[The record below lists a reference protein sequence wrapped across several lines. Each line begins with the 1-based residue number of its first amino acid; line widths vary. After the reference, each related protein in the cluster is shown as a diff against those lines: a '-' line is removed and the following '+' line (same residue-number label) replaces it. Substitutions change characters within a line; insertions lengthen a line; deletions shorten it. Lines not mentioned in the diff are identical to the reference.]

1 MSVKRE
7 QLLDAALEL
16 FNERGFAGAG
26 IDAILARAG
35 VAKMTLYK
43 HFGSKDEMVL
53 ATLRRA
59 DERWRKWMADEVYAR
74 ATAPRD
80 RLLAVFDFAEAW
92 FSRPEFRG
100 CLFARAAGE
109 FNEGDDPVRLA
120 CVEHNRLIGR
130 FIRGLAEQ
138 AGAHDPVGLSEQ
150 LTLLFLGALSS
161 AQASG
166 DPASARVAKEAAAT
180 LVSAHFAIP
189 AAIPNASP
197 DANPNAGDIPI
208 DAAPDSRAG

>member
-1 MSVKRE
+1 MRSKRE

-43 HFGSKDEMVL
+43 HFGSKDELIL
-53 ATLRRA
+53 AALRRA
-59 DERWRKWMADEVYAR
+59 DERWRKWMADEVHAR

-80 RLLAVFDFAEAW
+80 RLLAVFDFAETW
-92 FSRPEFRG
+92 FALPEFRG

-109 FNEGDDPVRLA
+109 FAEGDCAVRVA
-120 CVEHNRLIGR
+120 CVEHNRLIER
-130 FIRGLAEQ
+130 FIRGLAEE
-138 AGAHDPVGLSEQ
+138 AGAPGSASLAEELS
-150 LTLLFLGALSS
+150 LLFLGAMSA

-166 DPASARVAKEAAAT
+166 GSAPAQVARRAAEAIIA
-180 LVSAHFAIP
+180 AHFARP
-189 AAIPNASP
+189 V
-197 DANPNAGDIPI
+197 PI
-208 DAAPDSRAG
+208 DAPAAPRAG